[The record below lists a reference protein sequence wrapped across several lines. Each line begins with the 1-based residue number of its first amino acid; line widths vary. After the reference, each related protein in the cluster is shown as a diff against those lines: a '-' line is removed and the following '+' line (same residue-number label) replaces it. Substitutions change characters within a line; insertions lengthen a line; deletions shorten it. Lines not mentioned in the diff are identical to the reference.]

1 MHGCAE
7 AQGLLQ
13 AVLLETV
20 LLETVLLETVLL
32 EKLTGVGMA

>member
-20 LLETVLLETVLL
+20 LLETVLLE
-32 EKLTGVGMA
+32 KLAGVGMA

>member
-20 LLETVLLETVLL
+20 LLE
-32 EKLTGVGMA
+32 KLTGVGMA

>member
-20 LLETVLLETVLL
+20 LLETVLLE
-32 EKLTGVGMA
+32 KLTGVGMA

>member
-20 LLETVLLETVLL
+20 LLETVLLE
-32 EKLTGVGMA
+32 KLTGVGMV